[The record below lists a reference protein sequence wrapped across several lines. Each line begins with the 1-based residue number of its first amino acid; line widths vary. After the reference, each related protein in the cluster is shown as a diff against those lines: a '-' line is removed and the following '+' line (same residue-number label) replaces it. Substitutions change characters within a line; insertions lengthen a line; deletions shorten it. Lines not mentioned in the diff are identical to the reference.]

1 MQAMLDHHR
10 RDRWDLNHLMAQGLW
25 IISPQ
30 QLAATAASIRVV
42 LHHLI
47 HPLDRQQLRPGSWMA
62 RLSATLAATTFT
74 PLWRLKPRTI
84 AGGRFRGVA
93 RAAADPL
100 PQAGQFGGQGSEL
113 STELLDLLLLLL
125 AILDQ
130 LKKSCPF
137 ANRCSSP
144 VRF

>member
-1 MQAMLDHHR
+1 MLDHHR

-25 IISPQ
+25 IISQQ

-62 RLSATLAATTFT
+62 RLSATLAATTFP

-100 PQAGQFGGQGSEL
+100 PQADQFGGQGSEL

-130 LKKSCPF
+130 LKKSCPY

>member
-1 MQAMLDHHR
+1 
-10 RDRWDLNHLMAQGLW
+10 
-25 IISPQ
+25 
-30 QLAATAASIRVV
+30 
-42 LHHLI
+42 
-47 HPLDRQQLRPGSWMA
+47 MA